1 MERRARYTSR
11 ATWWVVGIQIEVS
24 RNSQLLGRLLLRM
37 FGAVTWR
44 IKLSRRMQCLAGH
57 THTRSLTHTYTLL
70 DEAKTELSCCEDL
83 LPRQEEKM
91 VENEEPGGESDIN
104 SGKGEMVPN

>member
-1 MERRARYTSR
+1 
-11 ATWWVVGIQIEVS
+11 
-24 RNSQLLGRLLLRM
+24 
-37 FGAVTWR
+37 
-44 IKLSRRMQCLAGH
+44 MQD